1 MRGTWNLMIILFNC
15 GYDAYLVSLWKLVWL
30 VVIVEKG
37 KIVSCVVLYAEYI
50 HFHIYE
56 SVIAKGYCFYLL
68 RFGWILVV
76 YLVSAPCMLGCIL

>member
-1 MRGTWNLMIILFNC
+1 MNILFTC
-15 GYDAYLVSLWKLVWL
+15 GYDAYLVFVDVGLVGSHCG
-30 VVIVEKG
+30 KG
-37 KIVSCVVLYAEYI
+37 KIVSCLYAEYI
-50 HFHIYE
+50 HLHIYE